1 MRKNDSIVILVVIN
15 KKQNPLADSS
25 FFKDK

>member
-1 MRKNDSIVILVVIN
+1 MRKIDSIVILVVIKN
-15 KKQNPLADSS
+15 KKNPLADSS